1 MPPPFAFSLKNVERQ
16 DNRNLTEAERVA
28 MQQIEDALAVQQAAV
43 AAQAGGTTERA
54 IMAAIVNIL
63 ANNSA
68 PLLTAVTFLLRSG
81 TKEGHQVVFDQLAL
95 ETEATFS
102 WSLAESRASEWVD
115 GYAFDLVTGINQTS
129 ADRLRGVLKSW
140 IDDGGTMDELADGI
154 RPIFAND
161 AATERIEKIFNVDRA
176 MMIAETEATRAYAQ
190 GKITGYM
197 SSGLANIPPVI
208 APPDD
213 SHVRCRCDVSLEKR
227 NGVWIWIWL
236 TAVDDRV
243 CFPAWTM
250 VQTDEGEVPIQ
261 QLEPGQMVETRQG
274 LKRIT
279 AVMQRPYSGDMVTVE
294 AGGRKATATG
304 SHLFWVVEQGWLQGR
319 KLIPRHFLETF
330 NQKPI
335 QVRRVFNFIVGDTT
349 NAPATRLKKFILS
362 LVSGLIPMPVHAVN
376 FQGNLAIGQQEID
389 AVPAQFGLLNVGN
402 TQSVKGVPYS
412 FFRQSLTLKS
422 TVTAKATK
430 LARLITGNN
439 TESLIAVSAVDVMR
453 RATTNFRAMLSRVLV
468 FVSGKFIT
476 TPDTNQNNLTGFATF
491 PTANC
496 VSVSNRFG
504 YGKFLT
510 TRLADLC
517 NHFRL
522 PAFLITGTA
531 AKSTALLNLAW
542 GFMGFFAANGAGD
555 HTAVFSP
562 GVIAL
567 VGAVVVV
574 GFLYVASWL
583 GKFLAA
589 KLASYWYGHWSCLL
603 IDITKLYHMWSTKPI
618 IVYDIEVEDAH
629 EFYANGMLVHNCSVC
644 GPLHNQSVGFAT
656 QEALNASINSR

>member
-1 MPPPFAFSLKNVERQ
+1 MPPPFASSFKNVERQ

-28 MQQIEDALAVQQAAV
+28 IQQIEDALAVQQAAV

-54 IMAAIVNIL
+54 IMAAVVNIL

-227 NGVWIWIWL
+227 DGVWIWVWL

-243 CFPAWTM
+243 
-250 VQTDEGEVPIQ
+250 
-261 QLEPGQMVETRQG
+261 
-274 LKRIT
+274 
-279 AVMQRPYSGDMVTVE
+279 
-294 AGGRKATATG
+294 
-304 SHLFWVVEQGWLQGR
+304 
-319 KLIPRHFLETF
+319 
-330 NQKPI
+330 
-335 QVRRVFNFIVGDTT
+335 
-349 NAPATRLKKFILS
+349 
-362 LVSGLIPMPVHAVN
+362 
-376 FQGNLAIGQQEID
+376 
-389 AVPAQFGLLNVGN
+389 
-402 TQSVKGVPYS
+402 
-412 FFRQSLTLKS
+412 
-422 TVTAKATK
+422 
-430 LARLITGNN
+430 
-439 TESLIAVSAVDVMR
+439 
-453 RATTNFRAMLSRVLV
+453 
-468 FVSGKFIT
+468 
-476 TPDTNQNNLTGFATF
+476 
-491 PTANC
+491 
-496 VSVSNRFG
+496 
-504 YGKFLT
+504 
-510 TRLADLC
+510 
-517 NHFRL
+517 
-522 PAFLITGTA
+522 
-531 AKSTALLNLAW
+531 
-542 GFMGFFAANGAGD
+542 
-555 HTAVFSP
+555 
-562 GVIAL
+562 
-567 VGAVVVV
+567 
-574 GFLYVASWL
+574 
-583 GKFLAA
+583 
-589 KLASYWYGHWSCLL
+589 
-603 IDITKLYHMWSTKPI
+603 
-618 IVYDIEVEDAH
+618 
-629 EFYANGMLVHNCSVC
+629 CSVC